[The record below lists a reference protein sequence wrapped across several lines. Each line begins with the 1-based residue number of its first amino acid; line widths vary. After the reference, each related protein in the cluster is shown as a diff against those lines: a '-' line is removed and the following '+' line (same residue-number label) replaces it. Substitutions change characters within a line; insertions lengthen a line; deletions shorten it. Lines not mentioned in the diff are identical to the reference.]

1 MLIVAH
7 RFIINIDSY
16 LMTVSYNGTL
26 FKPLQS
32 VYVKRYWLIIFIF
45 INRQFNEI
53 HKHRFV
59 EMFKIVYKLKFGR
72 LKNSQTFRLRNQK
85 FLANTVQHTHL

>member
-16 LMTVSYNGTL
+16 LMTVSYTGTL

-53 HKHRFV
+53 HKHRFN
-59 EMFKIVYKLKFGR
+59 EMFGKF
-72 LKNSQTFRLRNQK
+72 KNSSLLNSQIVRLQIPA
-85 FLANTVQHTHL
+85 LTANTVPHTHP

>member
-59 EMFKIVYKLKFGR
+59 EMFGEVKKQQFT
-72 LKNSQTFRLRNQK
+72 NFSNHPS
-85 FLANTVQHTHL
+85 ANTKIDNQHRSPYTLVVV

>member
-59 EMFKIVYKLKFGR
+59 ELFEKF
-72 LKNSQTFRLRNQK
+72 KNSSL
-85 FLANTVQHTHL
+85 LIS